1 VFEHP
6 TLTVYKSNSYC

>member
-6 TLTVYKSNSYC
+6 TLTVYKSNS